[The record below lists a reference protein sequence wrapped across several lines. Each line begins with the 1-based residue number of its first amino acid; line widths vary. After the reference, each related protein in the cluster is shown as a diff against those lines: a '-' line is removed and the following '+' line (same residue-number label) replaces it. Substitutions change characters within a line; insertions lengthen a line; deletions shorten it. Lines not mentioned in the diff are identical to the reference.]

1 MVAAFSVY
9 YDTAG
14 TDATPGASTD
24 VDALGPPTLRFK
36 TEDNTTIDSV
46 DPVPIPAAGTN
57 YSYWKQIYLYCD
69 TAPDTQVD
77 NIKFYTDGTGFGTG
91 ITLNVGNEFP
101 VHNNASN
108 AGYEVASTGGTSG
121 TTGIELTVGHA
132 GVTGV
137 TDAFTFTSG
146 SPLSGPTISED
157 TSIINA
163 IGESTNYLCLQ
174 LAVTSTATPGN
185 KSDETLTFQYD
196 EI

>member
-1 MVAAFSVY
+1 MVAAFSVK
-9 YDTAG
+9 YDTG
-14 TDATPGASTD
+14 GSDATPGTSTD

-36 TEDNTTIDSV
+36 TEDNPTIDSV

-77 NIKFYTDGTGFGTG
+77 NIKFYTDGGGFGTG
-91 ITLNVGNEFP
+91 ITLNVGNQFP
-101 VHNNASN
+101 TKNSASD

-121 TTGIELTVGHA
+121 TTGIDIVTGHA
-132 GVTGV
+132 LVSSV

-157 TSIINA
+157 SSIINA
-163 IGESTNYLCLQ
+163 IGETTNYLILQ
-174 LAVTSTATPGN
+174 LAVISTATPGN
-185 KSDETLTFQYD
+185 KTDETLTFQYD